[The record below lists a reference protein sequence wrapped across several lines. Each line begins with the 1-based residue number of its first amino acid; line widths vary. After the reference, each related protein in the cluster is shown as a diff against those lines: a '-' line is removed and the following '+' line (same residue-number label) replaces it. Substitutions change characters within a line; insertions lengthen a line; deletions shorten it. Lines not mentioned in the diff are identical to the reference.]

1 MTSSPNSN
9 AIVIPTFRWALVK
22 DVEVAKRMIK
32 FIELN
37 TIGVSKDSQL
47 RAAKVLEV
55 VSNSCEQAGGSEY
68 AESFF
73 HFSHALMTERWR
85 LLREAV
91 KHSGLFSLPNFSS
104 AHCSFFDNNLGT
116 QPGKNNNIHKIFG
129 YILVFSLKIDCLFCF
144 ILCSF
149 CMVKMQSRRR

>member
-1 MTSSPNSN
+1 M
-9 AIVIPTFRWALVK
+9 K

-55 VSNSCEQAGGSEY
+55 VSNSCEQAGGLEY

-73 HFSHALMTERWR
+73 HFSHALMTKRWR

-91 KHSGLFSLPNFSS
+91 KRSGIFSLPNFSP
-104 AHCSFFDNNLGT
+104 AHCNFFDNYLGT
-116 QPGKNNNIHKIFG
+116 QPGKNNKNLLIHLFPT
-129 YILVFSLKIDCLFCF
+129 YAYYAILDNLTVYFA
-144 ILCSF
+144 SF
-149 CMVKMQSRRR
+149 LQLSHG